1 MENAADIKA
10 WCEEHW
16 NDKGVINARDRNV
29 FVQGPGGI
37 AIKAGSSPWYKSKEQ
52 KAYEARFGIYNKKLV
67 PIILAEATRDDSGA
81 LPHYT
86 WPKTQEEDDESK
98 AKALGFYL
106 DEKTGKWKHPAAPEY
121 SMTRVKNCIEDH
133 ADIMKSREAVPRK
146 RVPKAKL
153 EQAAA
158 IIAKVPQ
165 DELATFLAKFGL
177 SLSLAASIASL
188 DNAEMIA
195 RQFLRATL

>member
-1 MENAADIKA
+1 MTSIKEAMDAQWRNGGVHHAGHLVAWGANALSHSLTGRAGTA
-10 WCEEHW
+10 R
-16 NDKGVINARDRNV
+16 NPQPDKETKKRR
-29 FVQGPGGI
+29 
-37 AIKAGSSPWYKSKEQ
+37 AGL
-52 KAYEARFGIYNKKLV
+52 AMYNEKLK
-67 PIILAEATRDDSGA
+67 PIILAEAT
-81 LPHYT
+81 
-86 WPKTQEEDDESK
+86 
-98 AKALGFYL
+98 
-106 DEKTGKWKHPAAPEY
+106 KTGDVYRWPAQPKAEP
-121 SMTRVKNCIEDH
+121 V
-133 ADIMKSREAVPRK
+133 AVIPRK

-165 DELATFLAKFGL
+165 DELATFLARFGL

>member
-1 MENAADIKA
+1 MTTLKQWMDAQWQAP
-10 WCEEHW
+10 
-16 NDKGVINARDRNV
+16 GVKFAGHGVAYIGTCLKDMQVRGGTART
-29 FVQGPGGI
+29 
-37 AIKAGSSPWYKSKEQ
+37 YKSKEQ
-52 KAYEARFGIYNKKLV
+52 RAYEARFGIYNKKLV
-67 PIILAEATRDDSGA
+67 PIILAEATQTTGDDGR
-81 LPHYT
+81 PHYE
-86 WPKTQEEDDESK
+86 WPAQPK
-98 AKALGFYL
+98 A
-106 DEKTGKWKHPAAPEY
+106 EP
-121 SMTRVKNCIEDH
+121 V
-133 ADIMKSREAVPRK
+133 AVIPRK

-165 DELATFLAKFGL
+165 DELTAFLARFGL

>member
-1 MENAADIKA
+1 MTTLKEVMTEQWNKPGVHHAGHLVAWEANALSHSIVGRAGTA
-10 WCEEHW
+10 R
-16 NDKGVINARDRNV
+16 NPQPDKETKKRRARL
-29 FVQGPGGI
+29 
-37 AIKAGSSPWYKSKEQ
+37 AM
-52 KAYEARFGIYNKKLV
+52 YNEKLR
-67 PIILAEATRDDSGA
+67 PIILAEATATPRNVEVAIVDGYGRPVKNGNKVQTEVKMLND
-81 LPHYT
+81 YR
-86 WPKTQEEDDESK
+86 WPKADK
-98 AKALGFYL
+98 A
-106 DEKTGKWKHPAAPEY
+106 EPVAA
-121 SMTRVKNCIEDH
+121 I
-133 ADIMKSREAVPRK
+133 PRK

-158 IIAKVPQ
+158 IIAKVPP

>member
-1 MENAADIKA
+1 MDAQWQAPGVKFSGHGVAYMGTCLKDMQVRGGSARNPQP
-10 WCEEHW
+10 
-16 NDKGVINARDRNV
+16 DKETKRRR
-29 FVQGPGGI
+29 
-37 AIKAGSSPWYKSKEQ
+37 AGL
-52 KAYEARFGIYNKKLV
+52 AMYNEKLK
-67 PIILAEATRDDSGA
+67 PIILAEATRDDRFS
-81 LPHYT
+81 LPRYS
-86 WPKTQEEDDESK
+86 WPKEAE
-98 AKALGFYL
+98 AA
-106 DEKTGKWKHPAAPEY
+106 PAAAPAVE
-121 SMTRVKNCIEDH
+121 S
-133 ADIMKSREAVPRK
+133 VPRK
-146 RVPKAKL
+146 RIPKAKL

>member
-1 MENAADIKA
+1 
-10 WCEEHW
+10 
-16 NDKGVINARDRNV
+16 
-29 FVQGPGGI
+29 
-37 AIKAGSSPWYKSKEQ
+37 
-52 KAYEARFGIYNKKLV
+52 
-67 PIILAEATRDDSGA
+67 LAEATRDDSGE

-86 WPKTQEEDDESK
+86 WPKTETP
-98 AKALGFYL
+98 AKIA
-106 DEKTGKWKHPAAPEY
+106 PA
-121 SMTRVKNCIEDH
+121 I
-133 ADIMKSREAVPRK
+133 PRK

-165 DELATFLAKFGL
+165 DELATFLARFGL

-188 DNAEMIA
+188 DNAEQIA

>member
-1 MENAADIKA
+1 MTTIKEAMDAQWRNGGVHHAGHLVAWEVNALSHSLTGRAGTA
-10 WCEEHW
+10 R
-16 NDKGVINARDRNV
+16 NPQPDKETKRHR
-29 FVQGPGGI
+29 
-37 AIKAGSSPWYKSKEQ
+37 AGL
-52 KAYEARFGIYNKKLV
+52 AMYNEKLRAV
-67 PIILAEATRDDSGA
+67 ILAEATSEMRPMLKEIPGKTWRDKTTFKEVPM
-81 LPHYT
+81 PHYT
-86 WPKTQEEDDESK
+86 WPKTD
-98 AKALGFYL
+98 
-106 DEKTGKWKHPAAPEY
+106 APD
-121 SMTRVKNCIEDH
+121 MPVTVPH
-133 ADIMKSREAVPRK
+133 VPRK

>member
-67 PIILAEATRDDSGA
+67 PIILAEATRDDRFS
-81 LPHYT
+81 LPRYS
-86 WPKTQEEDDESK
+86 WPKEADT
-98 AKALGFYL
+98 
-106 DEKTGKWKHPAAPEY
+106 PAPA
-121 SMTRVKNCIEDH
+121 VKQSPAI
-133 ADIMKSREAVPRK
+133 PRK
-146 RVPKAKL
+146 RVSHKKVT
-153 EQAAA
+153 QAAA
-158 IIAKVPQ
+158 ILARVPEN
-165 DELATFLAKFGL
+165 ELTAFLARFGL

-188 DNAEMIA
+188 DNVEQIA